1 MSIQGLQNPF
11 QRLQVLPTTMNW
23 RGTWLEDDTYF
34 RNDVVVSPIN
44 GASYILTNQTTI
56 TGAPDPSANPEF
68 VELSPLSTGII
79 GITQG
84 TGILITGPVNNPT
97 ISNDGV
103 VTVDGDGVTIN
114 VDNTDPN
121 KPVISSNSITL
132 IQQGQGISV
141 NNTNPQ
147 VPVIGNTGVRQILAG
162 DATVNVSN
170 PTGIVSLSANGLLSI
185 TQGPGIGVTSG
196 QNPQISNTGII
207 SLTPGSGIGVTPGQN
222 PTISNEGVLT
232 VSAADSS
239 IVVDNTDPQ
248 NPVIRTTT
256 PVLTRCFLVRTAD
269 LGSSGVVPPNTAA
282 VLLCDTPPPPNIF
295 TDYIANGAP
304 DPTGIFMI
312 DFSQLSLYFFA
323 SGAVVGN
330 VFYIAFYDALNNHEY
345 VSTTVLNTSYLVV
358 GQGYPI
364 TATSGMV
371 YFNVAD
377 ARATG
382 LRIVTSV
389 RIYNNTNANMAIQGS
404 ASLINGT
411 YYPLGL
417 Q

>member
-1 MSIQGLQNPF
+1 
-11 QRLQVLPTTMNW
+11 MNW

-84 TGILITGPVNNPT
+84 TGILITGPANNPT
-97 ISNDGV
+97 ITNDGV

-121 KPVISSNSITL
+121 KPVISSNSITVL
-132 IQQGQGISV
+132 QQGQGISV

-185 TQGPGIGVTSG
+185 TQGAGILVTAG
-196 QNPQISNTGII
+196 QNPQISNTGVI
-207 SLTPGSGIGVTPGQN
+207 SVSPGAGIGVTPGQN

-248 NPVIRTTT
+248 NPEIRTTA
-256 PVLTRCFLVRTAD
+256 PVLARCLIVSNISNIPNVIAT
-269 LGSSGVVPPNTAA
+269 PNTALSIG
-282 VLLCDTPPPPNIF
+282 VTLPPLPNIF
-295 TDYIANGAP
+295 NNYLANGAP
-304 DPTGIFMI
+304 DATGIFMI
-312 DFSQLSLYFFA
+312 DMTQMLFNFFA

-330 VFYIAFYDALNNHEY
+330 VFYVAFFDNVNNHEY

-358 GQGYPI
+358 GQAYPI
-364 TATSGMV
+364 TATPGMV

-377 ARATG
+377 ARTIG
-382 LRIVTSV
+382 LRTVSTVS
-389 RIYNNTNANMAIQGS
+389 IYNNTNANMAIQNVS
-404 ASLINGT
+404 SLINGT